1 MPSGPAEVGCKIS
14 MLALDRGRRARD
26 DQLHGGLPLVLREA
40 WRVGKHEAR
49 TVTPRYRAGVFTH
62 PAFRAALAVLSL
74 FCAAPSGCGGGGG
87 AGGGNFTPPVAINPA
102 APTAATTNTAGTN
115 PNLTEADVNTIVL
128 QAINEANARGKPAT
142 IAVVDRVGNVL
153 TVAQMSGAPASATIT
168 SGRGVTTGLE
178 NKVLPTTL
186 AAIAKAL
193 TAAYLSSNGNAFTT
207 RTANQIIQEHFD
219 PGVANSPAGPLFG
232 VQFSQLACS
241 DFNTVAAAT
250 GGAVNAGPHR
260 SPAGFSADSGG
271 LPLYQN
277 GVLAGAIGVI
287 SRPTYSGDLNIFNV
301 DVDDDEV
308 IAIAGGTGFEAPA
321 SILASNI
328 AVNGL
333 TLRYTDASSANLA
346 APVSAAGSFV
356 PVPVSG
362 YFAGPA
368 AGHTAVAG
376 LIYGSNDGL
385 SGVAPD
391 GVFGPV
397 LYPGATTPAFVFT
410 DGAGKVLDMPTAGL
424 APAGGA
430 AITAAEAQGLMTS
443 ALNVAFSARAAIRVP
458 TNSFAQVTVTVV
470 DLDGN
475 VLAQAR
481 TPDAPV
487 FGADVSRQKARSSVF
502 FSRTDAA
509 ARINAISAP
518 ASTATGT
525 FADYITRSQTLI
537 GPTAFADG
545 IAWSEVAIGD
555 VSRPFYPDGID
566 GSPPGSLSLPF
577 ASWSVFST
585 GLQLDLVLSD
595 ILAGT
600 TGAAPPAV
608 GCANLAG
615 AGLPAV
621 SGDKTQLANGL
632 QIFSGGT
639 PIYRGTTLVGAI
651 GVSGDGI
658 QQDSLVAFLGVQ
670 NGPSTLSN
678 APAAIRA
685 DQLTPGGVRLRFVNC
700 PAAPFLDSRV
710 QNPC

>member
-1 MPSGPAEVGCKIS
+1 
-14 MLALDRGRRARD
+14 
-26 DQLHGGLPLVLREA
+26 
-40 WRVGKHEAR
+40 VGKHEAR
-49 TVTPRYRAGVFTH
+49 TVTARHRAGLFTH
-62 PAFRAALAVLSL
+62 PAVRAALAVLSL
-74 FCAAPSGCGGGGG
+74 FCAAPSGCGGSGGG
-87 AGGGNFTPPVAINPA
+87 GGGNFTPPVAINPA
-102 APTAATTNTAGTN
+102 APTNAGTN

-153 TVAQMSGAPASATIT
+153 TVAQMPGAPTSATIT
-168 SGRGVTTGLE
+168 SERGVTTGLE
-178 NKVLPTTL
+178 NKALPTTL

-193 TAAYLSSNGNAFTT
+193 TAAYLSSNGNAFTS
-207 RTANQIIQEHFD
+207 RTANQIIQEHFN
-219 PGVANSPAGPLFG
+219 PGVAKTPGGPLFG

-241 DFNTVAAAT
+241 DFNTVAAAA

-287 SRPTYSGDLNIFNV
+287 SRPTYGLDLNIFNV

-308 IAIAGGTGFEAPA
+308 IAIAGGSGFEAPA

-333 TLRYTDASSANLA
+333 SLRYTDASIANLA
-346 APVSAAGSFV
+346 AAVSATGSFV
-356 PVPVSG
+356 PVPVGG

-376 LIYGSNDGL
+376 LIYGSSDGL

-391 GVFGPV
+391 GAFGPV
-397 LYPGATTPAFVFT
+397 LYPGVTTPAFVFT
-410 DGAGKVLDMPTAGL
+410 DGGGKVLDTPTAGL

-487 FGADVSRQKARSSVF
+487 FGADVSRQKARSAVF

-518 ASTATGT
+518 ASTATGA
-525 FADYITRSQTLI
+525 FSDYITRSQALI

-545 IAWSEVAIGD
+545 TAWSEVAIGD

-566 GSPPGSLSLPF
+566 GNPPGPLSLPF

-608 GCANLAG
+608 GCANFAG

-621 SGDKTQLANGL
+621 SGGKTQLANGL

-639 PIYRGTTLVGAI
+639 PIYRGATLVGAI

-658 QQDSLVAFLGVQ
+658 QQDSMVAFLGVQ